1 MNKMFSRL
9 LWLPDIT
16 DEPVTVGELLSTIAL
31 VVGGLAAS
39 MAIWHIAG
47 AAIRAWFK

>member
-16 DEPVTVGELLSTIAL
+16 DQPVTVGELLSIGVA
-31 VVGGLAAS
+31 VAGGLAVITA
-39 MAIWHIAG
+39 MCHIMG
-47 AAIRAWFK
+47 IVIERMY